1 MCLSLLLNKIFVK
14 LCYFCCNDNILYLRR
29 TSNNMQTPK
38 LNDLS
43 LMDFFDIKNADIMER
58 ANIFWEYANGTR
70 NAKHDYY
77 RRISMD
83 GSGPVMKIMDQYTG
97 KTREMIYLASND
109 YLNLTKHPRTIAAGR
124 QALEK
129 YGAGAGSVP
138 LLGGTFDIHV
148 ELEKKVA
155 KFKGCENAIL
165 YSSGY
170 GANSGTL
177 LGLLQDKDIAI
188 LDRLVHASII
198 DGCKCTNVK
207 YFRHNDLK
215 SLEQILVKN
224 KNKYRTKLVVVDG
237 VYSMDGDISPLDKI
251 VELAHAYGA
260 YVMVDDAHATGVIG
274 QNGHGTPE
282 HFNIEGKVDI
292 VFGTFSKALGAVGG
306 FVAANE
312 ELVELLHFYSRSY
325 MFSAAPT
332 PQVIGSV
339 IEALNVIETEPEL
352 REKLWRNIN
361 YFKKNLLDLGFNIGN
376 AQTAI
381 FPIIIGDDYKVKEAC
396 RMLHERGI
404 YANLVLYP
412 AVPKRLSR
420 LRISLM
426 ATHTL
431 KHLDKALNAL
441 EEVGNKLNI
450 I

>member
-1 MCLSLLLNKIFVK
+1 MQEVNFNEASLV
-14 LCYFCCNDNILYLRR
+14 
-29 TSNNMQTPK
+29 
-38 LNDLS
+38 
-43 LMDFFDIKNADIMER
+43 DFFDIENVDIMAR
-58 ANIFWEYANGTR
+58 ANIFGNYAVHTI

-83 GSGPVMKIMDQYTG
+83 GSGPVMGIIDRYTG
-97 KTREMIYLASND
+97 KPKEMIYLASND
-109 YLNLTKHPRTIAAGR
+109 YLNLTKHPKTISAGKK
-124 QALEK
+124 ALEK
-129 YGAGAGSVP
+129 YGTGAGSVP

-148 ELEKKVA
+148 ELEKKIA
-155 KFKGCENAIL
+155 KFKGCANAIL

-198 DGCKCTNVK
+198 DGCKGTNVK

-215 SLEQILVKN
+215 SLEQVLERN
-224 KNKYRTKLVVVDG
+224 KNQYRTKLVVVDG
-237 VYSMDGDISPLDKI
+237 VYSMDGDISHLDKI
-251 VELAHAYGA
+251 VELAHENGA

-274 QNGHGTPE
+274 KNGHGTSE
-282 HFNIEGKVDI
+282 YYNIEGKVDI

-312 ELVELLHFYSRSY
+312 ELVELLHFYSRAY

-332 PQVIGSV
+332 PQVVGSV
-339 IEALNVIETEPEL
+339 IEALDVIESEPEL
-352 REKLWRNIN
+352 REQLWENIK
-361 YFKKNLLDLGFNIGN
+361 YFKENLLNLGFNIGN
-376 AQTAI
+376 SQTAI

-396 RMLHERGI
+396 RMLHERGV

-420 LRISLM
+420 LRMSLM
-426 ATHTL
+426 STHTK
-431 KHLDKALNAL
+431 KHLDKALNVL
-441 EEVGNKLNI
+441 EDVGKKLKI

>member
-1 MCLSLLLNKIFVK
+1 MP
-14 LCYFCCNDNILYLRR
+14 
-29 TSNNMQTPK
+29 TSNFN
-38 LNDLS
+38 NLS
-43 LMDFFDIKNADIMER
+43 LMDFFDIENADIMER
-58 ANIFWEYANGTR
+58 AKAFREYANYTR
-70 NAKHDYY
+70 NVKHDYY

-83 GSGPVMKIMDQYTG
+83 GSGPVMKIMDKYSG
-97 KTREMIYLASND
+97 KPKEMIYLASND
-109 YLNLTKHPRTIAAGR
+109 YLNLTRHPRTIAAGR
-124 QALEK
+124 KALEK
-129 YGAGAGSVP
+129 YGSGAGSVP

-148 ELEKKVA
+148 ELEKKIA
-155 KFKGCENAIL
+155 EFKGCENAIL

-177 LGLLQDKDIAI
+177 LGLLKDKDIAI

-198 DGCKCTNVK
+198 DGCKGTNVK

-215 SLEQILVKN
+215 SLEQILAAGRS
-224 KNKYRTKLVVVDG
+224 KYRTKLVIVDG

-251 VELAHAYGA
+251 VELAHSYGA

-274 QNGHGTPE
+274 QNGHGTSE

-306 FVAANE
+306 FVAANK
-312 ELVELLHFYSRSY
+312 ELVELLHYYSRAY

-332 PQVIGSV
+332 PQVVGSS
-339 IEALNVIETEPEL
+339 IEALNVIESEPQL
-352 REKLWRNIN
+352 REKLWSNIK
-361 YFKKNLLDLGFNIGN
+361 YFRENLLNLGFNIGN
-376 AQTAI
+376 SQTAI

-426 ATHTL
+426 ATHTRE
-431 KHLDKALNAL
+431 HLDKSLNVL
-441 EEVGNKLNI
+441 EEVGKKLNI